1 MFFPGS
7 RYINQPQYTT
17 TLANGTMVTAIAL
30 PLPMNPTLIGYHTRK
45 QGQRL
50 DLLGN
55 YYLND
60 ATTFWKFCDANNA
73 VVPDALATH
82 ATIAVPQK
90 GT

>member
-7 RYINQPQYTT
+7 RYQNQPQYTV
-17 TLANGTMVTAIAL
+17 TLANGVTVTAVQL
-30 PLPMNPTLIGYHTRK
+30 PLPTNPTLLGFHTRK

-50 DLLGN
+50 DLLAN
-55 YYLND
+55 FYLND

-73 VVPDALATH
+73 MVPDALATH
-82 ATIAVPQK
+82 PMIGVPQK

>member
-7 RYINQPQYTT
+7 RYIKQAQYQTKLADGTT
-17 TLANGTMVTAIAL
+17 VTVVVP
-30 PLPMNPTLIGYHTRK
+30 PLPTNPALIGYHARQ

-50 DLLGN
+50 DLMAN

-60 ATTFWKFCDANNA
+60 ATQFWSFCDANNA

-82 ATIAVPQK
+82 AQIGVPK
-90 GT
+90 ES

>member
-7 RYINQPQYTT
+7 RYQKQPQYTV
-17 TLANGTMVTAIAL
+17 TLANGTTVTAVVP
-30 PLPMNPTLIGYHTRK
+30 PLPTSPALLGYHTRK

-50 DLLGN
+50 DLLAN

-60 ATTFWKFCDANNA
+60 ATTFWRFCDGNDA

-82 ATIAVPQK
+82 AKIAVPQK

>member
-7 RYINQPQYTT
+7 RYINQPQYQTT
-17 TLANGTMVTAIAL
+17 MANGAVVTVVTP
-30 PLPMNPTLIGYHTRK
+30 PLPTNPTLLGYHARQ

-50 DLLGN
+50 DLLAN

-60 ATTFWKFCDANNA
+60 ATQFWSFCDANNA

-82 ATIAVPQK
+82 AQIGVPK
-90 GT
+90 ES

>member
-7 RYINQPQYTT
+7 RYIKQAQYQT
-17 TLANGTMVTAIAL
+17 TLPDGTTVTAVVP
-30 PLPMNPTLIGYHTRK
+30 PLPTSPQLIGYHARL

-50 DLLGN
+50 DLMAN

-60 ATTFWKFCDANNA
+60 ATQFWTFCDANNA

-82 ATIAVPQK
+82 AQIGVPK
-90 GT
+90 GS

>member
-7 RYINQPQYTT
+7 RYINHPQYTT
-17 TLANGTMVTAIAL
+17 TLNGATVTAVAL
-30 PLPMNPTLIGYHTRK
+30 PLPTDPTVIGYHSRK

-55 YYLND
+55 YYLKD